1 MHDKDTLGDVSP
13 ASERRSEA
21 QGERTLRERGNNVS
35 TIQRRLQAVYSRLGP
50 APHGPRTGRNKV
62 HNYGDEPW

>member
-1 MHDKDTLGDVSP
+1 MIDDTLGDVSP

-35 TIQRRLQAVYSRLGP
+35 TIHRRLQAVYSPGL
-50 APHGPRTGRNKV
+50 ASPHGPRTEKNEV
-62 HNYGDEPW
+62 HNYGD